1 MKLKLKPFVFPT
13 LYLSLILVLVVGL
26 YFTSRAVNIESE
38 ESLDSVTYVSNVI
51 LSDTIPV
58 ANLDTTVINPYTSD
72 QVQIKRYYYNIED
85 DQDRQKESIVFFDNT
100 YMPNTGIDYVAES
113 KFDVVAIMDG
123 TVIDIKEDEMLGKI
137 VEVKHN
143 NDFISSYAGLSEISV
158 QKGET
163 IQMGTKIG
171 ISGTSKI
178 NESIGNHLHLEIY
191 ENGVNVDPL
200 KVIGK
205 NLGDL

>member
-1 MKLKLKPFVFPT
+1 MKLKPFVFPII
-13 LYLSLILVLVVGL
+13 YVSLILVLVVGL
-26 YFTSRAVNIESE
+26 YFTSLAVSNDTKD
-38 ESLDSVTYVSNVI
+38 SLSDVTYVSNVI
-51 LSDTIPV
+51 LSDVLPV
-58 ANLDTTVINPYTSD
+58 ASVDTNVGNPYTSED
-72 QVQIKRYYYNIED
+72 VTIKRYYYNMED
-85 DQDRQKESIVFFDNT
+85 DVDKQKESIVYYDNT
-100 YMPNTGIDYVAES
+100 YMPNTGIDYVSENV
-113 KFDVVAIMDG
+113 FDVVAIMDG

-143 NDFISSYAGLSEISV
+143 NEFISSYAGLSEISV

-163 IQMGTKIG
+163 VTSGSKIG
-171 ISGTSKI
+171 KSGTSKL
-178 NESIGNHLHLEIY
+178 NEAIGNHLHFEIY